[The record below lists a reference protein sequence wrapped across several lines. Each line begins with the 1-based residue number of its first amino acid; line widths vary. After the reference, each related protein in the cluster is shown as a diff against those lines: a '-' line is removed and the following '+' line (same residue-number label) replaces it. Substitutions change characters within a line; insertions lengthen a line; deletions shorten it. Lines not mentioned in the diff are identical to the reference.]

1 MWNIR
6 KNQKRG
12 RQDRPNTWSDI
23 GRNKTCIGVH
33 KDNSATQTMFLGK
46 TCGEKSEARANK
58 NKKQKHVFLWFHQR
72 GTSHSLGWFG
82 LFFVAKNVIP
92 NTPHINS
99 NRKKTN
105 KHRRTQG
112 KFCNTDDVL
121 RAKMWREI
129 AKKSRKNSVC
139 CDSTSKV
146 PHAVW
151 AVFGGKI
158 RFWTPQNSTERPQ
171 DRPDN
176 RKPDANIGCTVGVVY
191 KRDGSKN
198 QKEARRKTQTLG
210 TFGESWGASGE
221 PFGETWGRL
230 WGDSESVFLTKH
242 AWFS

>member
-1 MWNIR
+1 M
-6 KNQKRG
+6 
-12 RQDRPNTWSDI
+12 
-23 GRNKTCIGVH
+23 
-33 KDNSATQTMFLGK
+33 
-46 TCGEKSEARANK
+46 
-58 NKKQKHVFLWFHQR
+58 
-72 GTSHSLGWFG
+72 GWFG

-92 NTPHINS
+92 NTPHLNS

-105 KHRRTQG
+105 KYRRIQG
-112 KFCNTDDVL
+112 QFCNTDDVF

-129 AKKSRKNSVC
+129 AKQNKKKQRFLRFHQEGTARSLGCFLRKN
-139 CDSTSKV
+139 
-146 PHAVW
+146 P
-151 AVFGGKI
+151 I
-158 RFWTPQNSTERPQ
+158 LNTPNSTERPQ

-198 QKEARRKTQTLG
+198 QKEARRKKQTLG

-242 AWFS
+242 A